1 MSSERQYSD
10 IENKII
16 EAASGSDYPFDEAS
30 WKKMELLLDKRK
42 DKHRPFFW
50 IFTVM
55 VLGVLILGGAYV
67 YKNNS
72 HKNNLP
78 VANKQTDNT
87 TNNQLSKNNLNTHS
101 DLLPHEQTALPVKN
115 SNGSNTD
122 VTAVDSATA
131 TDLTADGDLSSGKIK
146 VRASKNKNN
155 AVLITGKKEPVFGK
169 KNKRLKKQKEKK
181 YTDGDDYS
189 AGKKI
194 TYKTNNKVAMQ
205 VTAPALE
212 NEKDAEK
219 NIADIDTY
227 INGSD
232 TDTKTPLV
240 DTASDAVTI
249 IPIADK
255 LKPDTAGKKITTT
268 KKTDP
273 KKDKKKSV
281 SAGLY
286 VLGSLG
292 AEINSTKLF
301 SFKNSKIVPRYGF
314 AAGYQINRRLSVQA
328 GFYAGSKKYSAGPND
343 YTVKPGS
350 YLSTVKIIEVDA
362 DCRVYEIPVTFQY
375 NWLIKPATN
384 YYVTVGLSG
393 YLMKKEK
400 YNYTFE
406 NYGTLYTYPYTYTK
420 NSHLLAS
427 VNFSVGVEKKI
438 GRKLYL
444 QLAPVINVPLN
455 GVGDGKVKLFTTSL
469 NMGIK
474 YFLFK
479 K

>member
-1 MSSERQYSD
+1 MSSERQYND

-16 EAASGSDYPFDEAS
+16 EAANGSNYPFDEAS

-42 DKHRPFFW
+42 DKRRPFFW
-50 IFTVM
+50 LFTAL
-55 VLGVLILGGAYV
+55 VLGILTLGGAHV
-67 YKNNS
+67 YKTYTYKNS
-72 HKNNLP
+72 LP
-78 VANKQTDNT
+78 VYKKNAGNT
-87 TNNQLSKNNLNTHS
+87 TNNQLLQKIVNSHTNHLPNEQLA
-101 DLLPHEQTALPVKN
+101 LLQKN
-115 SNGSNTD
+115 SSVNNIDEGTFNNTTATGLIADSDTSIGKLKNQRKKNPESNTSNKLL
-122 VTAVDSATA
+122 V
-131 TDLTADGDLSSGKIK
+131 SGRQNTQ
-146 VRASKNKNN
+146 V
-155 AVLITGKKEPVFGK
+155 KKSE
-169 KNKRLKKQKEKK
+169 EKK
-181 YTDGDDYS
+181 YIDNETYD

-194 TYKTNNKVAMQ
+194 SYKTNSKVAMHII
-205 VTAPALE
+205 VPDLTTDE
-212 NEKDAEK
+212 DIVK
-219 NIADIDTY
+219 NIPDINTET
-227 INGSD
+227 NGPGKAKPNV
-232 TDTKTPLV
+232 TV
-240 DTASDAVTI
+240 DTAGTVVI
-249 IPIADK
+249 IMAKTNKQDSVGTQK
-255 LKPDTAGKKITTT
+255 TTD

-286 VLGSLG
+286 VSGSLG

-301 SFKNSKIVPRYGF
+301 SFKNSKIIPRYGF
-314 AAGYQINRRLSVQA
+314 AAGYQVNRRLSVQA

-375 NWLIKPATN
+375 NWLLKPATN
-384 YYVTVGLSG
+384 YYVAVGLSG